1 MEELERLVDQY
12 GLHRVTD
19 WLADICAQKAEHI
32 RHNWQDEKMAR
43 LWEKDSN
50 TFNRALNRLENQ

>member
-19 WLADICAQKAEHI
+19 WLADICAKKAKHV
-32 RHNWQDEKMAR
+32 RHKDEKLAR
-43 LWEKDSN
+43 LWDKDSN
-50 TFNRALNRLENQ
+50 TFNRALDRLENQ